1 MQADPSLAAPRPR
14 PARTARAARAAQTVG
29 ADSGFTLIE
38 LLVVVLII
46 GILAAIA
53 IPSFLT
59 QKEKAVD
66 VQAKTLVRSA
76 ETTAETVATDN
87 DGSYQNVTA
96 AELHR
101 VEPTIVTAPIENG
114 AYLSSVTSS
123 KTEYSVTATATNGDE
138 LTISRTPT
146 GGVSRTCVS
155 PKLKTGC
162 GGSETSTW

>member
-1 MQADPSLAAPRPR
+1 VHADPSHAAPRPR
-14 PARTARAARAAQTVG
+14 FAHSARAARAARSLG
-29 ADSGFTLIE
+29 DARGFTLIE

-66 VQAKTLVRSA
+66 VQAKALARSA
-76 ETTAETVATDN
+76 ETAAETIATDS
-87 DGSYQNVTA
+87 DGSYVNVTA

-101 VEPTIVTAPIENG
+101 VEPTILTAPSGTG
-114 AYLSSVTSS
+114 AYLSAATSS
-123 KTEYSVTATATNGDE
+123 KTEYSLTATATNGDE
-138 LTISRTPT
+138 LTISRTPS

-162 GGSETSTW
+162 GGSETSSW